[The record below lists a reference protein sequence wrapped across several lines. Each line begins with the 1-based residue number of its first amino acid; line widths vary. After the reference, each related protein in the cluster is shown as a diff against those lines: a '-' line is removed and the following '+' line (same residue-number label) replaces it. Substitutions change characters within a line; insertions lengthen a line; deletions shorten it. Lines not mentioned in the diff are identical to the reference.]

1 MRNRH
6 FKVFTLG
13 PTFLILKETVFLSLC
28 VCWGGG
34 GVLQILSAAHRQSES
49 EHPNE
54 CGDGNGKRQR

>member
-28 VCWGGG
+28 VCWWGGG
-34 GVLQILSAAHRQSES
+34 GVADPISCTQAERV
-49 EHPNE
+49 
-54 CGDGNGKRQR
+54 